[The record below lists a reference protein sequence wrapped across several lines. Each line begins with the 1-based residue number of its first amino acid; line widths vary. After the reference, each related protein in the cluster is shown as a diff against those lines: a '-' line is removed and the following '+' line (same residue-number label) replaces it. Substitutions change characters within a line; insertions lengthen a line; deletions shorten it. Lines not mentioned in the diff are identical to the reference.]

1 MSGYLLD
8 TQTIRYWSDG
18 QSGRFPVVQRAAEER
33 RSKGPLYVSAIT
45 LGEFEY
51 GHSAHPAGDGIA
63 RDEFTKFLRG
73 ELPQVLSIS
82 KHTAAPY
89 GRIRAKL
96 VEKFPPPGGWSNKKR
111 AEQLYDPIA
120 ALDFGFDENDLWL
133 VAQAIER
140 NLVLVTNDRMTR
152 IKEAVREI
160 QPSFAFENWTTA

>member
-1 MSGYLLD
+1 MPGYLLD

-51 GHSAHPAGDGIA
+51 GHSAHPVDNGAA
-63 RDEFTKFLRG
+63 RNEFTKFLRR

-89 GRIRAKL
+89 GLIRAKL
-96 VEKFPPPGGWSNKKR
+96 VDRFPPPGGWSKKKR
-111 AEQLYDPIA
+111 AEQLSDPIA
-120 ALDFGFDENDLWL
+120 AREFGFDENDLWL

-140 NLVLVTNDRMTR
+140 NLVLVTNDRMRR
-152 IKEAVREI
+152 ISETVQEVAPNFV
-160 QPSFAFENWTTA
+160 FENWAAG